1 MTVVTTLRDWK
12 VLFSEAVADTAGLDG
27 CTSLLQMLF
36 RALLKHYGPFLS
48 FN

>member
-1 MTVVTTLRDWK
+1 MTVVTKLNDWDI
-12 VLFSEAVADTAGLDG
+12 LFSEAVADTAGLDG

-36 RALLKHYGPFLS
+36 RALLKHHEPVLS

>member
-36 RALLKHYGPFLS
+36 RALLKHHGPFLS